1 MWPWDGGASQTTA
14 VGIGNL
20 LPTYAATDIVHP
32 VDLLDH
38 HALGYCYDD
47 EPGCPCPEVDGPAS
61 EFHGEVRP
69 DLPIPDDSPAGI
81 VSHIDIV
88 GTGNL
93 ADITVAVDITHT
105 WRGDLQVTLIAP
117 NGFPAELHRM
127 TGGSAHNL
135 RRSFSPGDT
144 PDLANLVQGG
154 VEVGG
159 RWTLNVS
166 DNAGRDLGRLNSWR
180 LDLRAA

>member
-1 MWPWDGGASQTTA
+1 MR
-14 VGIGNL
+14 
-20 LPTYAATDIVHP
+20 
-32 VDLLDH
+32 
-38 HALGYCYDD
+38 
-47 EPGCPCPEVDGPAS
+47 
-61 EFHGEVRP
+61 RP
-69 DLPIPDDSPAGI
+69 NLPIPDDSPAGI

-88 GTGNL
+88 GTGSL
-93 ADITVAVDITHT
+93 TDITVAVDITHT
-105 WRGDLQVTLIAP
+105 WRGDLQVTLVAP

-127 TGGSAHNL
+127 TGGSAQDL
-135 RRSFSPGDT
+135 RRSFSPDDT

-166 DNAGRDLGRLNSWR
+166 DNAGQDVGRLNSWS